1 MFIFVSKNITKLS
14 LWLCWLFFWGD
25 YISDSLP
32 VNFQCPGPLFLNSTS
47 HRNKSLYRDSVQCMY
62 VEKWTEQWSQW
73 RSSLFS
79 LKCYKQSYVN
89 WQNVSLQRP
98 NVPNYV
104 DYYNTS
110 VFLRQSLSK
119 KLTVNVL
126 PNTAKVISVLY
137 FKKYKLHNSHRGVW
151 LTIYPR

>member
-1 MFIFVSKNITKLS
+1 MALLAIFFL
-14 LWLCWLFFWGD
+14 GD

-47 HRNKSLYRDSVQCMY
+47 HRNKSLYRDSVQCLY
-62 VEKWTEQWSQW
+62 IEKWTEQW

-79 LKCYKQSYVN
+79 LERYKQSYVN

-119 KLTVNVL
+119 KINCQCLTESYIGNICTVFQKIQYYVYL
-126 PNTAKVISVLY
+126 VVQI
-137 FKKYKLHNSHRGVW
+137 W
-151 LTIYPR
+151 

>member
-1 MFIFVSKNITKLS
+1 MVFSIEIFLGINFSVKEKYNKVKFVALLAIFLG
-14 LWLCWLFFWGD
+14 GD

-47 HRNKSLYRDSVQCMY
+47 HRNKSLYRDSVQCLY
-62 VEKWTEQWSQW
+62 IEKWTEQW

-79 LKCYKQSYVN
+79 LERYKQSYVN

-119 KLTVNVL
+119 KINCQCLTESYIGNICIV
-126 PNTAKVISVLY
+126 
-137 FKKYKLHNSHRGVW
+137 FQKYNS
-151 LTIYPR
+151 

>member
-1 MFIFVSKNITKLS
+1 MVFSKLYSRYVTTDFSVQEKYNKVKFVTLLAI
-14 LWLCWLFFWGD
+14 FFWGD

-47 HRNKSLYRDSVQCMY
+47 HRNKSLYRDSVQCLY
-62 VEKWTEQWSQW
+62 IEKWTEQW

-79 LKCYKQSYVN
+79 LERYKQSYVN

-119 KLTVNVL
+119 KINCQCLTESYIGNICIV
-126 PNTAKVISVLY
+126 
-137 FKKYKLHNSHRGVW
+137 FQKYNS
-151 LTIYPR
+151 